1 MKKVLIIGFVL
12 FSSTFAIAQENE
24 NKFQAG
30 EIHGNFQMDAQNY
43 YEDTVIGAQKVPES
57 MRMNG
62 FANVNYTRGAFKAGI
77 RYESYLKPL
86 LGFDS
91 RYNGSGITYRYASYE
106 VDGLEFTVGNFYE
119 QFGSGLI
126 FRSYEERGLGVDN
139 AMDGIRLR
147 YKPTKGVYIKG
158 VIGQQRFFFE
168 KGEGLVRGLDA
179 EINLNELFSSFSN
192 KQTTYI
198 LGGSIVSKYQE
209 DQNPLKKLPENVA
222 SSAARLNVITP
233 KMNFYLEYAYKIND
247 PSYTNKYVYK
257 SGSALFGSA
266 TYSNKGL
273 SILASAKYVDNMDFK
288 SNRDATGNVLLINY
302 LPAITKQYTYAFAA
316 FYPYATQPNGE
327 FGYQAEISYNF
338 KKGTLLGGK
347 YGTLVSL
354 AYSHVSSLD
363 TTHTGDDYGYKLN
376 KISAGKTLMYED
388 VEFSIS
394 RKMNAKW
401 KLSYTYMYQIFNKD
415 VVQGVSGYGTLYTHI
430 NILEAQYKINKKNT
444 IRTELQHLNTK
455 HDEGQWAM
463 ALAEYTVS
471 PHWFFAV
478 YDQYNYN
485 NPHDAKKEVHY
496 LTGTFGYIKNATRI
510 AFSYGKQ
517 REGYLCVGGVCR
529 QLPASNGIGVSIT
542 SSF

>member
-1 MKKVLIIGFVL
+1 MKKIILFCFVL
-12 FSSTFAIAQENE
+12 LNSFIAIAQENE
-24 NKFQAG
+24 NKYQMG

-57 MRMNG
+57 MRMNA

-106 VDGLEFTVGNFYE
+106 IDDLEFTVGNFYE
-119 QFGSGLI
+119 QFGTGLI

-139 AMDGIRLR
+139 AMDGVRLR

-179 EINLNELFSSFSN
+179 EINLNEFVSSMSEL
-192 KQTTYI
+192 KTTYI
-198 LGGSIVSKYQE
+198 IGGSVVSKYQA

-222 SSAARLNVITP
+222 SSAARLNIITP
-233 KMNFYLEYAYKIND
+233 KVNVYLEYAYKIND
-247 PSYTNKYVYK
+247 PSYTNQYIYK

-273 SILASAKYVDNMDFK
+273 SVLASAKFVDNMDFK

-338 KKGTLLGGK
+338 KKGTAMGGK

-354 AYSHVSSLD
+354 AYSRVSSLD
-363 TTHTGDDYGYKLN
+363 TTKTGDDYGYKLN
-376 KISAGKTLMYED
+376 KIAEGKVLMYED
-388 VEFSIS
+388 VEFSVS
-394 RKMNAKW
+394 RKLDAKW
-401 KLSYTYMYQIFNKD
+401 KLSYTYMYQVFNKD
-415 VVQGVSGYGTLYTHI
+415 VVQGVSGYGVLHSHI

-444 IRTELQHLNTK
+444 IRTEVQHLYTK

-478 YDQYNYN
+478 YDQYNYS
-485 NPHDAKKEVHY
+485 NPHDANKEVHY

-529 QLPASNGIGVSIT
+529 QLPASNGVGVSIT

>member
-1 MKKVLIIGFVL
+1 MKKVLLFSFVL
-12 FSSTFAIAQENE
+12 LSTTIAFAQENE

-30 EIHGNFQMDAQNY
+30 EIHGNFQLDAQNY
-43 YEDTVIGAQKVPES
+43 YEDTIIGAQKVPES
-57 MRMNG
+57 MRMNA
-62 FANVNYTRGAFKAGI
+62 FANINYTRGAFKAGI

-91 RYNGSGITYRYASYE
+91 RYNGSGITYRYASYQ
-106 VDGLEFTVGNFYE
+106 VDDLEFTVGNFYE

-147 YKPTKGVYIKG
+147 YKPTKGVYLKG

-168 KGEGLVRGLDA
+168 KGEGLVRGLDG
-179 EINLNELFSSFSN
+179 EINLNEFFDKLSD
-192 KQTTYI
+192 KKTTYI
-198 LGGSIVSKYQE
+198 LGASVVSKYQQ
-209 DQNPLKKLPENVA
+209 DQNPLKILPENVA
-222 SSAARLNVITP
+222 SSAVRLNVITP
-233 KMNFYLEYAYKIND
+233 KVNLNVEYAYKIND
-247 PSYTNKYVYK
+247 PSYTNKYIYK
-257 SGSALFGSA
+257 SGSALFASA
-266 TYSNKGL
+266 SYSHNAL

-327 FGYQAEISYNF
+327 FGYQAEISYNL
-338 KKGTLLGGK
+338 KKGTALGGK
-347 YGTLVSL
+347 YGTLISL

-363 TTHTGDDYGYKLN
+363 TTHTNDDYGYKLN
-376 KISAGKTLMYED
+376 KIAAGKTLMYED
-388 VEFSIS
+388 VELSVA
-394 RKMNAKW
+394 RKLNAKW
-401 KLSYTYMYQIFNKD
+401 KLTYTYMYQIFNKD

-430 NILEAQYKINKKNT
+430 NILETQYKINKKNT
-444 IRTELQHLNTK
+444 IRTELQHLYTK

-529 QLPASNGIGVSIT
+529 QLPASNGVGISIT

>member
-1 MKKVLIIGFVL
+1 MKKILLICFVL
-12 FSSTFAIAQENE
+12 LTSFFAIAQESE
-24 NKFQAG
+24 NKYQMG

-57 MRMNG
+57 MRMNA

-106 VDGLEFTVGNFYE
+106 VDDLEFTVGNFYE
-119 QFGSGLI
+119 QFGTGLI

-179 EINLNELFSSFSN
+179 EVNLNEFLSSMSEL
-192 KQTTYI
+192 KTTYI
-198 LGGSIVSKYQE
+198 IGGSIVSKYQS

-222 SSAARLNVITP
+222 SSAARLNIITP
-233 KMNFYLEYAYKIND
+233 KLNFFLEYAYKIND
-247 PSYTNKYVYK
+247 PSYTNQYIYK

-273 SILASAKYVDNMDFK
+273 SVLASAKYVDNMDFK

-338 KKGTLLGGK
+338 KKGTALGGK

-363 TTHTGDDYGYKLN
+363 TTKTGDDYGYKLN
-376 KISAGKTLMYED
+376 RIAAGKVLMYED
-388 VEFSIS
+388 VEFSVS
-394 RKMNAKW
+394 RKIDAKW
-401 KLSYTYMYQIFNKD
+401 KLSYTYMYQVFNKD
-415 VVQGVSGYGTLYTHI
+415 VVQGVSGYGVLYSHI

-444 IRTELQHLNTK
+444 IRTELQHLYTK

-471 PHWFFAV
+471 PHWFFAI
-478 YDQYNYN
+478 YDQYNYS
-485 NPHDAKKEVHY
+485 NPHDSNKEVHY

-529 QLPASNGIGVSIT
+529 QLPASNGVGVSIT

>member
-1 MKKVLIIGFVL
+1 MKKIVLFCFVL
-12 FSSTFAIAQENE
+12 LNSFIAIAQENE
-24 NKFQAG
+24 NKYQMG

-57 MRMNG
+57 MRMNA

-106 VDGLEFTVGNFYE
+106 IDDLEFTVGNFYE
-119 QFGSGLI
+119 QFGTGLI

-139 AMDGIRLR
+139 AMDGVRLR

-179 EINLNELFSSFSN
+179 EINLNEFVSSMSEL
-192 KQTTYI
+192 KTTYI
-198 LGGSIVSKYQE
+198 LGGSVVSKYQS

-222 SSAARLNVITP
+222 SSAARLNIITP
-233 KMNFYLEYAYKIND
+233 KVNVYLEYAYKIND
-247 PSYTNKYVYK
+247 PSYTNQYIYK

-273 SILASAKYVDNMDFK
+273 SVLASAKFVDNMDFK

-338 KKGTLLGGK
+338 KKGTALGGK

-354 AYSHVSSLD
+354 AYSRVSSLD
-363 TTHTGDDYGYKLN
+363 TTKTGDDYGYKLN
-376 KISAGKTLMYED
+376 KIAEGKVLMYED
-388 VEFSIS
+388 VEFSVS
-394 RKMNAKW
+394 RKIDAKW
-401 KLSYTYMYQIFNKD
+401 KLSYTYMYQVFNKD
-415 VVQGVSGYGTLYTHI
+415 VVQGVSGYGVLHSHI

-444 IRTELQHLNTK
+444 IRTELQHLYTK

-471 PHWFFAV
+471 PHWFFAL
-478 YDQYNYN
+478 YDQYNYS
-485 NPHDAKKEVHY
+485 NPHDANKEVHY

-529 QLPASNGIGVSIT
+529 QLPASNGVGVSIT

>member
-1 MKKVLIIGFVL
+1 MKKILLICFVL
-12 FSSTFAIAQENE
+12 LNSFFAIAQESE
-24 NKFQAG
+24 NKFQMG

-57 MRMNG
+57 MRMNA
-62 FANVNYTRGAFKAGI
+62 FANINYTRGAFKAGI

-106 VDGLEFTVGNFYE
+106 VDDLEFTVGNFYE
-119 QFGSGLI
+119 QFGTGLI

-147 YKPTKGVYIKG
+147 YKPTKGVYVKG

-179 EINLNELFSSFSN
+179 EVNLNEFLSSMSDL
-192 KQTTYI
+192 KTTYI
-198 LGGSIVSKYQE
+198 IGGSIVSKYQT

-222 SSAARLNVITP
+222 SSAARLNIITP
-233 KMNFYLEYAYKIND
+233 KMNFFLEYAYKIND
-247 PSYTNKYVYK
+247 PSYTNQYIYK

-273 SILASAKYVDNMDFK
+273 SVLASAKYVDNMDFK

-338 KKGTLLGGK
+338 KKGTALGGK

-363 TTHTGDDYGYKLN
+363 TTKTGDDYGYKLN
-376 KISAGKTLMYED
+376 RIAAGKVLMYED
-388 VEFSIS
+388 VEFSVS
-394 RKMNAKW
+394 RKIDAKW
-401 KLSYTYMYQIFNKD
+401 KLSYTYMYQVFNKD
-415 VVQGVSGYGTLYTHI
+415 VVQGVSGYGILYSHI

-444 IRTELQHLNTK
+444 IRTELQHLYTK
-455 HDEGQWAM
+455 HDEGEWAM

-471 PHWFFAV
+471 PHWFFAI
-478 YDQYNYN
+478 YDQYNYS
-485 NPHDAKKEVHY
+485 NPHDSNKEVHY

-529 QLPASNGIGVSIT
+529 QLPASNGVGVSIT

>member
-1 MKKVLIIGFVL
+1 MKKIIITCFILVNAA
-12 FSSTFAIAQENE
+12 FAFAQENE

-43 YEDTVIGAQKVPES
+43 FEDTIIGAQKVPEKL
-57 MRMNG
+57 RMNG
-62 FANVNYTRGAFKAGI
+62 FANVNYTRGKFKAGI

-86 LGFDS
+86 IGFDS
-91 RYNGSGITYRYASYE
+91 RYNGSGLTYRYASYE
-106 VDGLEFTVGNFYE
+106 VDNLEFTIGNFYE
-119 QFGSGLI
+119 QFGTGLI

-147 YKPTKGVYIKG
+147 YQPYKGIYLKG

-168 KGEGLVRGLDA
+168 KGEGIVRGFDA
-179 EINLNELFSSFSN
+179 EFNLSELVPSLSGKS
-192 KQTTYI
+192 TTYI
-198 LGGSIVSKYQE
+198 LGGSIVSKYQADE
-209 DQNPLKKLPENVA
+209 NPLKKLPENVA

-247 PSYTNKYVYK
+247 PSYTNQYIYK
-257 SGSALFGSA
+257 PGSALFASA
-266 TYSNKGL
+266 TYANNGL
-273 SILASAKYVDNMDFK
+273 SLMASAKYVDNMDFK

-338 KKGTLLGGK
+338 KKGTPLGGK

-363 TTHTGDDYGYKLN
+363 TSKTGDDYGYKLN
-376 KISAGKTLMYED
+376 NIGAGKVLMYED
-388 VEFSIS
+388 IELMVS
-394 RKMNAKW
+394 KKLDAKW

-415 VVQGVSGYGTLYTHI
+415 VVQGLSGFGTLYSHI
-430 NILEAQYKINKKNT
+430 NILEAQYKINRKNT
-444 IRTELQHLNTK
+444 IRAEAQNLYTK
-455 HDEGQWAM
+455 QDEGQWAM
-463 ALAEYTVS
+463 GLIEYTIS
-471 PHWFFAV
+471 PHWFFAL

-485 NPHDAKKEVHY
+485 NEKNPKKEVHY
-496 LTGTFGYIKNATRI
+496 LTGTMGYIRNATRI
-510 AFSYGKQ
+510 ALSYGKQ

-529 QLPASNGIGVSIT
+529 QLPASNGVGISIT

>member
-1 MKKVLIIGFVL
+1 MKKVILFSFVL
-12 FSSTFAIAQENE
+12 LSSFYASAQENE

-30 EIHGNFQMDAQNY
+30 EIHGNFQLDAQNY
-43 YEDTVIGAQKVPES
+43 YEDAIIGAQKVPES
-57 MRMNG
+57 MRMNA
-62 FANVNYTRGAFKAGI
+62 FANINYTRGAFKAGI

-106 VDGLEFTVGNFYE
+106 VDGLEFTIGNFYE
-119 QFGSGLI
+119 QFGSGMV

-147 YKPTKGVYIKG
+147 YKPTKGIYLKG

-168 KGEGLVRGLDA
+168 KGEGLVRGLDG
-179 EINLNELFSSFSN
+179 EINLNEFFDKLSN
-192 KQTTYI
+192 QKTTYI
-198 LGGSIVSKYQE
+198 LGASIVSKYQQ
-209 DQNPLKKLPENVA
+209 DQNPLKRLPENVA
-222 SSAARLNVITP
+222 SSAVRLNVITP
-233 KMNFYLEYAYKIND
+233 KINLNVEYAYKIND

-257 SGSALFGSA
+257 SGSALFASA
-266 TYSNKGL
+266 SYSHNAL

-288 SNRDATGNVLLINY
+288 SNRDAIGNVLLINY

-327 FGYQAEISYNF
+327 FGYQAEISYNL
-338 KKGTLLGGK
+338 KKGTALGGK
-347 YGTLVSL
+347 YGTLISL

-363 TTHTGDDYGYKLN
+363 TTHTNDDYGYKLN

-388 VEFSIS
+388 VELSVA
-394 RKMNAKW
+394 RKLNAKW
-401 KLSYTYMYQIFNKD
+401 KLTYTYMYQIFNKD
-415 VVQGVSGYGTLYTHI
+415 VVQGVSGYGTLYSHI
-430 NILEAQYKINKKNT
+430 NILETQYKINKKNT
-444 IRTELQHLNTK
+444 IRTELQHLYTK

-529 QLPASNGIGVSIT
+529 QLPASNGVGVSIT

>member
-1 MKKVLIIGFVL
+1 MKKIVLFCFVL
-12 FSSTFAIAQENE
+12 LNSFIAIAQENE
-24 NKFQAG
+24 NKYQMG

-57 MRMNG
+57 MRMNA

-106 VDGLEFTVGNFYE
+106 IDDLEFTVGNFYE
-119 QFGSGLI
+119 QFGTGLI

-139 AMDGIRLR
+139 AMDGVRLR

-179 EINLNELFSSFSN
+179 EINLNEFVSSMSEL
-192 KQTTYI
+192 KTTYI
-198 LGGSIVSKYQE
+198 LGGSVVSKYQA

-222 SSAARLNVITP
+222 SSAARLNIITP
-233 KMNFYLEYAYKIND
+233 KVNVYLEYAYKIND
-247 PSYTNKYVYK
+247 PSYTNQYIYK

-273 SILASAKYVDNMDFK
+273 SVLASAKFVDNMDFK

-338 KKGTLLGGK
+338 KKGTALGGK

-354 AYSHVSSLD
+354 AYSRVSSLD
-363 TTHTGDDYGYKLN
+363 TTKTGDDYGYKLN
-376 KISAGKTLMYED
+376 KIAEGKVLMYED
-388 VEFSIS
+388 VEFSVS
-394 RKMNAKW
+394 RKIDAKW
-401 KLSYTYMYQIFNKD
+401 KLSYTYMYQVFNKD
-415 VVQGVSGYGTLYTHI
+415 VVQGVSGYGVLHSHI

-444 IRTELQHLNTK
+444 IRTELQHLYTK

-478 YDQYNYN
+478 YDQYNYS
-485 NPHDAKKEVHY
+485 NPHDANKEVHY

-529 QLPASNGIGVSIT
+529 QLPASNGVGVSIT

>member
-1 MKKVLIIGFVL
+1 MKRVLLSCFVL
-12 FSSTFAIAQENE
+12 CISFTAFAQEND
-24 NKFQAG
+24 NKYQAG

-43 YEDTVIGAQKVPES
+43 FEDTLIGAQKIPEK

-62 FANVNYTRGAFKAGI
+62 FANVNYTRGKFKTGI

-86 LGFDS
+86 VGFDS

-147 YKPTKGVYIKG
+147 YQPHKGIYIKG

-168 KGEGLVRGLDA
+168 KGDGLVRGLDA
-179 EINLNELFSSFSN
+179 EVNLNELFPSINTKS
-192 KQTTYI
+192 TTYI
-198 LGGSIVSKYQE
+198 FGGSIVSKYQPDE
-209 DQNPLKKLPENVA
+209 NPLKKLPENVA
-222 SSAARLNVITP
+222 ASSARFNVITP
-233 KMNFYLEYAYKIND
+233 KVNLYVEYAYKIND
-247 PSYTNKYVYK
+247 PSYTNKYFYK

-266 TYSNKGL
+266 TYSNNGFSL
-273 SILASAKYVDNMDFK
+273 LASAKYVDNMDFK

-338 KKGTLLGGK
+338 KKGTTLGGK

-363 TTHTGDDYGYKLN
+363 TTHTGDDYGYTLN

-388 VEFSIS
+388 VEFMVSK
-394 RKMNAKW
+394 KMNAKW
-401 KLSYTYMYQIFNKD
+401 KLAYTYMYQVFNKD
-415 VVQGVSGYGTLYTHI
+415 VVQGVSGYGVLHSHI

-444 IRTELQHLNTK
+444 IRTEVQHLYTK
-455 HDEGQWAM
+455 HDEGQWVM
-463 ALAEYTVS
+463 GLAEYTVS

-485 NPHDAKKEVHY
+485 NPHDAAKEVHY
-496 LTGTFGYIKNATRI
+496 LTGTFGYIKNATRV
-510 AFSYGKQ
+510 ALSYGKQ

-529 QLPASNGIGVSIT
+529 QLPASNGFGVSIT

>member
-1 MKKVLIIGFVL
+1 MKKVILFSFVL
-12 FSSTFAIAQENE
+12 LSSFYASAQENE

-30 EIHGNFQMDAQNY
+30 EIHGNFQLDAQNY
-43 YEDTVIGAQKVPES
+43 YEDTIIGAQKVPES
-57 MRMNG
+57 MRMNA
-62 FANVNYTRGAFKAGI
+62 FANINYTRGAFKAGI

-106 VDGLEFTVGNFYE
+106 VDGLEFTIGNFYE
-119 QFGSGLI
+119 QFGSGMV

-147 YKPTKGVYIKG
+147 YKPTKGIYLKG

-168 KGEGLVRGLDA
+168 KGEGLVRGLDG
-179 EINLNELFSSFSN
+179 EINLNEFFDKLSN
-192 KQTTYI
+192 QKTTYI
-198 LGGSIVSKYQE
+198 LGASIVSKYQQ
-209 DQNPLKKLPENVA
+209 DQNPLKRLPENVA
-222 SSAARLNVITP
+222 SSAVRLNVITP
-233 KMNFYLEYAYKIND
+233 KINLNVEYAYKIND

-257 SGSALFGSA
+257 SGSALFASA
-266 TYSNKGL
+266 SYSHNAL

-327 FGYQAEISYNF
+327 FGYQAEISYNL
-338 KKGTLLGGK
+338 KKGTALGGK
-347 YGTLVSL
+347 YGTLISL

-363 TTHTGDDYGYKLN
+363 TTHTNDDYGYKLN

-388 VEFSIS
+388 VELSVA
-394 RKMNAKW
+394 RKLNAKW
-401 KLSYTYMYQIFNKD
+401 KLTYTYMYQIFNKD
-415 VVQGVSGYGTLYTHI
+415 VVQGVSGYGTLYSHI
-430 NILEAQYKINKKNT
+430 NILETQYKINKKNT
-444 IRTELQHLNTK
+444 IRTELQHLYTK

-529 QLPASNGIGVSIT
+529 QLPASNGVGVSIT